1 MNALAI
7 IQITTALLE
16 LSAKY
21 IRIAQQNEELSVA
34 EETKYRQELVEL
46 FKQDH
51 WKIEPD
57 PS

>member
-1 MNALAI
+1 MTPIAI
-7 IQITTALLE
+7 IQITSALLE

-21 IRIAQQNEELSVA
+21 LVIAQQNEELSL
-34 EETKYRQELVEL
+34 EEEIKYRAQLEQL
-46 FKQDH
+46 FKEDH